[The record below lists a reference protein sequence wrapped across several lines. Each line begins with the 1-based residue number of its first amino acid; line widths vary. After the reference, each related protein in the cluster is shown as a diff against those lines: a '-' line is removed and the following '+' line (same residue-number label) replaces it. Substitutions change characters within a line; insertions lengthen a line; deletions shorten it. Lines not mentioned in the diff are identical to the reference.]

1 MPEKYIF
8 CQAELDL
15 LRIIRKLKSASHKFL
30 KYDNFEILPSLK
42 CDTTNILLD
51 FSDTLINSIQRFFT
65 TYDIIKDNNNS
76 DG

>member
-30 KYDNFEILPSLK
+30 KYDNFEIPPS
-42 CDTTNILLD
+42 
-51 FSDTLINSIQRFFT
+51 SE
-65 TYDIIKDNNNS
+65 
-76 DG
+76 